1 MTVTLTPERNDKV
14 FQTASGLCKKDSSIV
29 RELAHLVGMVVAGFQ
44 GVKYGP
50 LWYRATEKDKTDTLK
65 QNNGDFDSVVR
76 FSDEAKMEMMWRKN
90 NIKFSYNDIDSSD
103 GEPAFIIRIYPS
115 KVYFVA

>member
-14 FQTASGLCKKDSSIV
+14 SRLLPACVKRIVLLC
-29 RELAHLVGMVVAGFQ
+29 
-44 GVKYGP
+44 Y
-50 LWYRATEKDKTDTLK
+50 
-65 QNNGDFDSVVR
+65 
-76 FSDEAKMEMMWRKN
+76 